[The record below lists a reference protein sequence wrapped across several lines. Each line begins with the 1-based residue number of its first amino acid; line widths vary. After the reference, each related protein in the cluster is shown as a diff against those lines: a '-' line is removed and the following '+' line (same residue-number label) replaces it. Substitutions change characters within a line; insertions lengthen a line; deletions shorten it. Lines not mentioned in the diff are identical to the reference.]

1 MVICPVC
8 GVSVDVPQDAKN
20 GDVIVCPVCYA
31 RLKISGNGGGWSCE
45 VV

>member
-8 GVSVDVPQDAKN
+8 GVSVDVPENAKN

-31 RLKISGNGGGWSCE
+31 RLKITNGGTGWSCE